1 MDNSAVKTPHLL
13 DKAAVTLS
21 GLCLLHCLAMPVVL
35 AALPFF
41 NEISTGHLHAELLII
56 VIPVSVFAFLSG
68 YRTHGNRMVLALGT
82 LGLVILT
89 IGGTYAHSHYGL
101 AADRALTIAGSLI
114 LAVAHFRNSR
124 LSRHLAGAAH

>member
-1 MDNSAVKTPHLL
+1 MKTPHLL

-41 NEISTGHLHAELLII
+41 SEIPTGHLHAELLII
-56 VIPVSVFAFLSG
+56 VIPVSVVAFLSG
-68 YRTHGNRMVLALGT
+68 YRRHGNRRVLALGT

-89 IGGTYAHSHYGL
+89 MGGTYAHSHYGL

-114 LAVAHFRNSR
+114 LAVTHFRNSR
-124 LSRHLAGAAH
+124 LSRHLANAAH